1 VQERNLQLRRALDF
15 TNAIVET
22 VRDPLLILGGDLRV
36 ERASQAFYDTFRIA
50 PEETV
55 GQLIYE
61 LGQGQWNIPE
71 LRRALEEVLPKDS
84 RFDHFEVELDFPHI
98 GPRSMLLNARRLRGD
113 NRQESILLAIE
124 DQTEARKTERAREG
138 LLAMEQE
145 ARKRAEDADRTKDEF
160 VATLSHELRGPL
172 NSMVGWVHIVRTGGI
187 DEATRE
193 RGMAAIERAVKAQA
207 RMIEELLD
215 YSRMVTGK
223 LQLLNRMVDLVSVTT
238 AAVESARVA
247 AEAKEVSIELSS
259 ETKTAMVRG
268 DPDRLQQVAW
278 NLLSNA
284 VKFTPRGGRVQ
295 VCIGR
300 VGTYIHLTVR
310 DTGQGIPRDFLPHVF
325 ERFRQGEGR
334 PSRTQTGLGLGLAI
348 VKQLVEQHGGTAA
361 ADSTGEGQ
369 GATFTIALP
378 VPALLI
384 ESESAGE
391 ADATAA
397 ETVASEQECTEPDR
411 SVLEGLRV
419 LIVEDDP
426 DSREMLV
433 AVLQRCGAK
442 VSEAAS
448 ASEAIEAVAQ
458 GPPDLLV
465 CDIGLPDEDGYSLMS
480 WIRKLPPDRGG
491 RVPALALTAY
501 TGPDDRD
508 RALAAGFDMYL
519 GKPAEPSELLTKLAA
534 LASQAGVAKAELRPR

>member
-22 VRDPLLILGGDLRV
+22 VRDPLLILDGDLRV
-36 ERASQAFYDTFRIA
+36 ERASQAFYDIFRVA

-55 GQLIYE
+55 GRRIHE

-84 RFDHFEVELDFPHI
+84 RFDHFEVEHDFPHI
-98 GPRSMLLNARRLRGD
+98 GRRSMLLNGRRLRGD
-113 NRQESILLAIE
+113 NPQESILLAIE
-124 DQTEARKTERAREG
+124 DQTEARKLERAREG

-145 ARKRAEDADRTKDEF
+145 ARKRAEDADRIKDEF

-172 NSMVGWVHIVRTGGI
+172 NSMVGWVHIVHTGGI

-223 LQLLNRMVDLVSVTT
+223 LQLLNRMVDLVAVTT

-300 VGTYIHLTVR
+300 VGTYMHLTVR
-310 DTGQGIPRDFLPHVF
+310 DTGRGIPRDFLPHVF

-348 VKQLVEQHGGTAA
+348 VKQLVEQHGGTVA

-384 ESESAGE
+384 ESESAGG
-391 ADATAA
+391 ADAAAA

-480 WIRKLPPDRGG
+480 SIRKLSPDRGG
-491 RVPALALTAY
+491 RVRALALTAY

-534 LASQAGVAKAELRPR
+534 LASQAGMAKAELGPR